1 MARIEEASLPYDH
14 LVGLSMLIYVQKDVE
29 SGQIID
35 SRCARIVEDM
45 QLTEQCPS
53 EPAWKSLP
61 STFLVP
67 RSQGCQS

>member
-35 SRCARIVEDM
+35 SRCARIIEDM
-45 QLTEQCPS
+45 QLTEHV
-53 EPAWKSLP
+53 L
-61 STFLVP
+61 L
-67 RSQGCQS
+67 SQLGSRYPPHP